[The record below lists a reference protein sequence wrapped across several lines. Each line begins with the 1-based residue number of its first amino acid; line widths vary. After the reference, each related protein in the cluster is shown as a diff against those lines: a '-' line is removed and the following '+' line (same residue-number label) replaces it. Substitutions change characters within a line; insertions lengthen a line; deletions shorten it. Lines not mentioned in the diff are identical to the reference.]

1 MSSKIPKA
9 VLAALAQKVRESPE
23 KLKNLT
29 FADATTSLTA
39 VKTEDLRFDVHKN
52 TQNPNMAAGIIQANS
67 EA

>member
-9 VLAALAQKVRESPE
+9 VFAALAQKVRESPE
-23 KLKNLT
+23 KLRNLT

-52 TQNPNMAAGIIQANS
+52 T
-67 EA
+67 